1 MECGI
6 STEDLV
12 DRFTYS
18 GAPDYGSCDILFDF
32 TGSNFYKDVFNP
44 WGDSNAFKVKS
55 ESCDIQVYQ
64 KLFFGYAVGLCFDEH
79 TYFLIGKSSST
90 MKISVRIAVIFTV
103 ILEGVQLTSFVSG
116 TFDVWDI
123 MVEIIGELFAVWMN
137 KKTKGGFL

>member
-64 KLFFGYAVGLCFDEH
+64 KLFLDMLWAYALMN
-79 TYFLIGKSSST
+79 TLIFLIGKSSST
-90 MKISVRIAVIFTV
+90 MKISVSIAVIFTV

-123 MVEIIGELFAVWMN
+123 MIEIIGELFAVWMN